1 MTSVTDL
8 CNAAISHCGTRSKIA
23 SIDEGSAEANACRAH
38 FALARDSLL
47 RAFDWNFAR
56 LTASLAALQSPP
68 ARWAYKYALPVDCLR
83 LRRLNDTPLLLLP
96 ETFCEVAADKDST
109 GAYINVILTN
119 ASPVSA
125 IYTAQVADPAR
136 WDAGFTDAFAYD
148 LAMRV
153 CVELTGKE
161 DRLAR
166 LAQMRMAAI
175 RDAAAEMANEG
186 SGLNRTYL
194 PESLSAR
201 GYDDGTSVFG
211 TVTAYPDWW
220 WQRPTS

>member
-1 MTSVTDL
+1 MATVTDI

-23 SIDEGSAEANACRAH
+23 SIDEGSAEASACLTH

-56 LTASLAALQSPP
+56 ITAGLAALQNPP
-68 ARWAYKYALPVDCLR
+68 ARWAYKYALPIDCLR
-83 LRRLNDTPLLLLP
+83 LRRLNDTPLLVLP
-96 ETFCEVAADKDST
+96 EAFCEVAADKDST
-109 GAYINVILTN
+109 GAFINVILTN

-125 IYTAQVADPAR
+125 IYTARVEDTTR
-136 WDAGFTDAFAYD
+136 WDPGFADAFAFD

-166 LAQMRMAAI
+166 LAQLRQAAL

-186 SGLNRTYL
+186 SGFNRLYL
-194 PESLSAR
+194 PESLTAR
-201 GYDDGTSVFG
+201 GYDDGTLEIG
-211 TVTAYPDWW
+211 QATP
-220 WQRPTS
+220 